1 MELYFAPTLKPDP
14 IHRLRIPE
22 IEKVFT
28 QFAIDWQEIV
38 VLDGIDQLEDP
49 IRFRIRNHDLYGPLP
64 DIVIEDTCDRYP
76 VLSSIT
82 FETAK
87 LIAIVRDRH
96 DLRGIFRGCVFLMPT
111 STDKGS
117 LVGIRF
123 RGKTVLAEAPSHW
136 EAYHELVRKAVEE
149 IL

>member
-1 MELYFAPTLKPDP
+1 MPQISQPENYL
-14 IHRLRIPE
+14 RLRIPE
-22 IEKVFT
+22 IERVFT
-28 QFAIDWQEIV
+28 QFAMDWKEIL
-38 VLDGIDQLEDP
+38 VLDGIDKLEDP
-49 IRFRIRNHDLYGPLP
+49 IGFRIRSHDLYGPLP

-76 VLSSIT
+76 VLDKIT

-96 DLRGIFRGCVFLMPT
+96 GLRGIFRGCVFLLPT
-111 STDKGS
+111 STDRGS

-123 RGKTVLAEAPSHW
+123 RGKTVLAEAPSHC